1 MSKNI
6 IVLSSVVILII
17 GLGIGYQIGSNRAID
32 NDSHMMEGG
41 NMMKNSDMPDM
52 DHMMMDMNAKLKGKT
67 DDDFDKAFI
76 EEMIVHHQGAVDMA
90 NLALKSTKRKEIID
104 LSKAIIEA
112 QNKEIAD
119 MQSWEKAW
127 FTNK

>member
-6 IVLSSVVILII
+6 IVLSSIVILII
-17 GLGIGYQIGSNRAID
+17 GLGIGYQIGSNRVIN
-32 NDSHMMEGG
+32 NDSHMMKRG

-67 DDDFDKAFI
+67 GDDFDKAFI

-90 NLALKSTKRKEIID
+90 NLALKNAKRKEIID

-127 FTNK
+127 FNNK